1 MAPSRSTRSTKRVTH
16 SREQIVETATAI
28 LDAEGI
34 KGLTLR
40 GLAAELGGGL
50 GSIYWH
56 VAGKEELVGLACD
69 ELVGRALAA
78 AESVGSAGTGEG
90 PGDVR
95 DDVPSPP
102 LEVDLGT
109 TDPAVVAAAT
119 QVRRIALALFAQM
132 DRHPWLPG
140 QVELSGGQPNGLR
153 VWEHMG
159 RPLAAMGL
167 TTRQQFHGSTA
178 LLGYVVGVAT
188 QMSSQDAIVDPALD
202 AGEQLDLVVSR
213 WQDLDATEFPWI
225 RSMAEEFRRH
235 EDLEQFAAGLD
246 LLVLGLVR
254 QALGE
259 E

>member
-1 MAPSRSTRSTKRVTH
+1 MAPSRSTRSTRRVTH
-16 SREQIVETATAI
+16 SREQIVGTAI
-28 LDAEGI
+28 AVLDAEGL

-56 VAGKEELVGLACD
+56 VEGKDQVVELACD

-78 AESVGSAGTGEG
+78 AESGEQG
-90 PGDVR
+90 

-102 LEVDLGT
+102 LTVDLGT
-109 TDPAVVAAAT
+109 SDPAVLAAAT
-119 QVRRIALALFAQM
+119 TMRRIALALFGQM
-132 DRHPWLPG
+132 DRHPWLAG
-140 QVELSGGQPNGLR
+140 QVQLSGGRPNGLR

-167 TTRQQFHGSTA
+167 TPRQQFHGSTA
-178 LLGYVVGVAT
+178 LLGYVVGVAA
-188 QMSSQDAIVDPALD
+188 QMSSQDAVIDPALD
-202 AGEQLDLVVSR
+202 ADEQLELVVSR

-254 QALGE
+254 QVTGE
-259 E
+259 R

>member
-1 MAPSRSTRSTKRVTH
+1 MAPSRSTRSTRRVTH

-78 AESVGSAGTGEG
+78 AESPDAGEG
-90 PGDVR
+90 AGDAR

-102 LEVDLGT
+102 LEVDLGAA
-109 TDPAVVAAAT
+109 DPAIVAAAT
-119 QVRRIALALFAQM
+119 RVRRIALALFAQM
-132 DRHPWLPG
+132 ERHPWLPG

-153 VWEHMG
+153 VWEAMG

-167 TTRQQFHGSTA
+167 SPRQQFHGSTA

-202 AGEQLDLVVSR
+202 PEENLDNVVNR
-213 WQDLDATEFPWI
+213 WQELDATEFSWI

-254 QALGE
+254 QALGGQ
-259 E
+259 

>member
-1 MAPSRSTRSTKRVTH
+1 MAPSRSTRSTRRVTH

-56 VAGKEELVGLACD
+56 VAGKEQLVELACD

-78 AESVGSAGTGEG
+78 AESGDAGDAG
-90 PGDVR
+90 

-109 TDPAVVAAAT
+109 RDPAVVEAAL
-119 QVRRIALALFAQM
+119 QVRRIALALFGQM
-132 DRHPWLPG
+132 ERHPWLAG

-153 VWEHMG
+153 VWEAMG

-167 TTRQQFHGSTA
+167 TRRQQFHGSTA
-178 LLGYVVGVAT
+178 LLGYVVGVAA
-188 QMSSQDAIVDPALD
+188 QMSSQDAIIDPALD
-202 AGEQLDLVVSR
+202 ADEQLELVVAR
-213 WQDLDATEFPWI
+213 WQDLDADEFPWI
-225 RSMAEEFRRH
+225 RSMADEFRRH

-254 QALGE
+254 QVPE
-259 E
+259 ER